1 MDLSTSVIN
10 VLTEQLAKED
20 ETMNARKKLIWDLY
34 SDSDVFH
41 KLVVEIHNSSCQTLE
56 HIPLEVAMQ
65 AMQQVWE
72 SCHKTTD
79 KGCTGDFEREM

>member
-1 MDLSTSVIN
+1 
-10 VLTEQLAKED
+10 
-20 ETMNARKKLIWDLY
+20 MNARKKLISDLY

-41 KLVVEIHNSSCQTLE
+41 KLVGEIHNSSCQTLE
-56 HIPLEVAMQ
+56 HIPLEVALQ

-79 KGCTGDFEREM
+79 KECTGSLASRDVD